1 MGGTLEMFLIN
12 CEIELA
18 LTFSANCTIC
28 KVDTATTVAITDTKL
43 YVSLFPGGHYE
54 NFVQLILHI
63 FFWLRS
69 PRRQTSHFQYRLLS
83 RKIIDLENGEA
94 KTKVY
99 IFIYKMQLF

>member
-1 MGGTLEMFLIN
+1 MFLIN

-54 NFVQLILHI
+54 NFVQLILH
-63 FFWLRS
+63 FFFFFGLEVLDDRPVIS
-69 PRRQTSHFQYRLLS
+69 S
-83 RKIIDLENGEA
+83 IDYCQE
-94 KTKVY
+94 K
-99 IFIYKMQLF
+99 